1 MRISREGNAIQSK
14 ELYIVYDLRISLR
27 SPIHTRV
34 YTCIYTVNG
43 AAARW
48 AWWSFEKKSFIK
60 SERFEKCNAKCYLF
74 SRAFLIRVIF
84 FLNEFLKSRILKTR
98 LVNCHGSSGVALF
111 SIGTFN
117 FQFAKARVHGGEKKR
132 SFDFSV
138 LYIRYVSH
146 RSVRSIVRLGRTGP
160 AFFNFKPSITTRF
173 INM

>member
-14 ELYIVYDLRISLR
+14 KLYIVYDLRISLR
-27 SPIHTRV
+27 SPIHTCV

-43 AAARW
+43 AAAR
-48 AWWSFEKKSFIK
+48 SFEKKSFIK

-117 FQFAKARVHGGEKKR
+117 FQSARARRREEEE
-132 SFDFSV
+132 F
-138 LYIRYVSH
+138 
-146 RSVRSIVRLGRTGP
+146 
-160 AFFNFKPSITTRF
+160 
-173 INM
+173 

>member
-98 LVNCHGSSGVALF
+98 LVNCHGSSQVSLHFQSGRLISNSRKRACTEERRRGVLISAF
-111 SIGTFN
+111 YTFDTW
-117 FQFAKARVHGGEKKR
+117 VI
-132 SFDFSV
+132 V
-138 LYIRYVSH
+138 LLEV
-146 RSVRSIVRLGRTGP
+146 
-160 AFFNFKPSITTRF
+160 
-173 INM
+173 